1 MRGDRYGGPQV
12 PVHDRRNDPP
22 APGRDCQYTSEQ
34 LARHL
39 ESYGTRP
46 SAGRTGVCWAGAWAE
61 VGGCDPEEREGLSD
75 GVSHKKQGHPGY
87 CPLRSSPVHT
97 IRNDSTPPWGTGRRA
112 RSTRSTEQQ
121 DKQPERPLSELS
133 EIRPAAQVEQTRIGR
148 ELGGIQQRQEALGQE
163 LAATQTVVRQAL
175 DLAQHMAAAYRQ
187 APDHIR
193 RLLNQALFA
202 HIELVPDPEAGLLAS
217 TARCRPPF
225 DDLLGQTASQHE
237 AVVRQDGGSRQGG
250 TAAVSRASQA
260 TEDGVSAGGHE
271 AAWASGKAG
280 TMPGGDFVTPSQAL
294 PELAED
300 EVDGQKMSK
309 NMQQPQSGVTRLGV

>member
-97 IRNDSTPPWGTGRRA
+97 IRNDSTLPWGTGRPT
-112 RSTRSTEQQ
+112 RSRRSTEQQ

-133 EIRPAAQVEQTRIGR
+133 ETRPAAQSAIG
-148 ELGGIQQRQEALGQE
+148 LGRPDG
-163 LAATQTVVRQAL
+163 AARTGAVLPVPSRQAAIPL
-175 DLAQHMAAAYRQ
+175 P
-187 APDHIR
+187 APRATCIHGVPR
-193 RLLNQALFA
+193 RPATT
-202 HIELVPDPEAGLLAS
+202 G
-217 TARCRPPF
+217 R
-225 DDLLGQTASQHE
+225 
-237 AVVRQDGGSRQGG
+237 
-250 TAAVSRASQA
+250 RA
-260 TEDGVSAGGHE
+260 
-271 AAWASGKAG
+271 
-280 TMPGGDFVTPSQAL
+280 
-294 PELAED
+294 
-300 EVDGQKMSK
+300 
-309 NMQQPQSGVTRLGV
+309 